1 MKFVLGEI
9 VTTSGVVDKMVQD
22 RAFGDFVSKSFN
34 RYVKCDW
41 GELDEL
47 DSKSNTEA
55 LNKQERIFGA
65 YTNDKGEKIWIITE
79 WDRSV
84 TTILFPHEY

>member
-1 MKFVLGEI
+1 MKFKLGKI
-9 VTTSGVVDKMVQD
+9 VATSGVADKMVQD
-22 RAFGDFVSKSFN
+22 GAFEDFVSKSFN
-34 RYVKCDW
+34 RYTDCDW

-47 DSKSNTEA
+47 DIKSNTEA
-55 LNKQERIFGA
+55 LHKQEQIFGA
-65 YTNDKGEKIWIITE
+65 YANDDGEKIWIITE